1 MKASGEIFVGID
13 TAKARNA
20 VAVAEGGRDGEV
32 RYLGECDNTPDA
44 VAKLIRKLAAR
55 YETLHICYEAG
66 PTGYGLYRQILALG
80 HDCMVVAPSLIPR
93 RPGDRVK
100 TNRRDA
106 LSLARLLRA
115 GELTAVWVPDETHE
129 AVRDLV
135 RTRAMAVEDYRRK
148 RQHVTSFLLRHG
160 RSYDGKTSWRGRH
173 KRWLDGQNFAH
184 PAQRLAFQ
192 EMLKAVQATVE
203 RLDRLEAALI
213 EIVPDWTMA
222 PVVSAFQAMR
232 GVQFMTAVTMVS
244 EAGDLRR
251 FDHPRQLMAFLGL
264 VPSERSTGE
273 TRRQGGITKAG
284 NSSARKALVE
294 AAWTYRHSAGVGVAH
309 HQRQAELP
317 PQVREIAWKA
327 QTRLCARY
335 RRLMAKGKRNT
346 VVVVA
351 IAREIAAFLW
361 AISHHIAPLPPT
373 ARPV

>member
-1 MKASGEIFVGID
+1 MKRGGEAFVGID

-32 RYLGECDNTPDA
+32 RYLGEFDNTPEA
-44 VAKLIRKLAAR
+44 TAKLIRKLAAR
-55 YETLHICYEAG
+55 YETLQICYEAG
-66 PTGYGLYRQILALG
+66 PTGYGLYRQIIELG
-80 HDCMVVAPSLIPR
+80 HECMVVAPSLIPR

-106 LSLARLLRA
+106 QSLARLLRA
-115 GELTAVWVPDETHE
+115 AELTAVWVPDETHE

-135 RTRAMAVEDYRRK
+135 RTRAIAVEDYRRK

-160 RSYDGKTSWRGRH
+160 RSYDGKASWRGRH

-184 PAQRLAFQ
+184 PAQRLAYQ
-192 EMLKAVQATVE
+192 EMLNAVQTTVE

-213 EIVPDWTMA
+213 EIIPVWTMA
-222 PVVSAFQAMR
+222 PVVAAFQAMR
-232 GVQFMTAVTMVS
+232 GVQVMTAVTMVA

-273 TRRQGGITKAG
+273 TKRQGGITKAG
-284 NSSARKALVE
+284 NASARKALVE
-294 AAWTYRHSAGVGVAH
+294 AAWTYRHSAGTGVQH
-309 HQRQAELP
+309 QQRQQGLSER
-317 PQVREIAWKA
+317 VREIAWKA

-346 VVVVA
+346 IVVVA

-361 AISHHIAPLPPT
+361 AIARHVDLLRLP
-373 ARPV
+373 ALAE